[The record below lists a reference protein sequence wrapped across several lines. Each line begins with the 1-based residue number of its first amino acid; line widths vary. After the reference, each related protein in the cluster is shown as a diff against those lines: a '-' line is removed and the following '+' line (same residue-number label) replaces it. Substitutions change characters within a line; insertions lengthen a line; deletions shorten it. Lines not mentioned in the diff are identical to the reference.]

1 MYWLD
6 LGIVAVIAWLTYR
19 AFRTGLIR
27 EVVTTVALVAGA
39 VLAGH
44 FYGEL
49 SADIAFAIE
58 DEQWRDLIAFASIF
72 IGVLVLG
79 QVGALLL
86 RRTASLLLLG
96 AFDRAGGAAFGF
108 LKGLLLVE
116 VLLFAALA
124 FPVSDAVDE
133 AIDDSALAPLF
144 IEQIPVLL
152 ELLPPEFEEAAD
164 GLSSGALQRTP

>member
-6 LGIVAVIAWLTYR
+6 LGIVVVIAWLTYR
-19 AFRTGLIR
+19 AFLTGLIR
-27 EVVTTVALVAGA
+27 EIVTTVALVAGA

-72 IGVLVLG
+72 IGALVLG
-79 QVGALLL
+79 HIGAMLM
-86 RRTASLLLLG
+86 RQAASLLLLG

-108 LKGLLLVE
+108 FKGLLLVE

-124 FPVSDAVDE
+124 FPVSDTVDD
-133 AIDDSALAPLF
+133 AIDDSVIAPLF

-164 GLSSGALQRTP
+164 RLSGGALRRTP